1 MSDVECRGA
10 GESER
15 EGEGERVAGE
25 MRFKLCM

>member
-1 MSDVECRGA
+1 MSDMECRGA
-10 GESER
+10 GER